1 MNRCR
6 LLLTILVG
14 LSVAVYSALP
24 AVADEELDR
33 TWAGGLIF
41 YPKGERFAFGTIGTH
56 IGDAQAAIGNSKL
69 PAVVYMHGCSGID
82 LLSKQ
87 TARDYVLDGYVVVM
101 PDSYARAN
109 KPASCVLAK
118 HQSGLHRSVIF
129 WRQDE
134 ANNAIRNV
142 RKLRFVDANNV
153 FLTGLSEGAITTATV
168 KGEPVNARII
178 EGWTCHAGWAEYAGL
193 AAPESEP
200 VLSFTAVDDPWFQN
214 VWARGDCGKFMSK
227 TNGSKSVVFGKDHVL
242 HDQHFVIWHKD
253 AKQEAHAFLR
263 KHLKK

>member
-1 MNRCR
+1 MKWLFRFVV
-6 LLLTILVG
+6 IMIG
-14 LSVAVYSALP
+14 LSLVNSLASNA
-24 AVADEELDR
+24 AADEELDR

-41 YPKGERFAFGTIGTH
+41 YPKDGRFAFGKIASHVGL
-56 IGDAQAAIGNSKL
+56 AQAAIGNRKL
-69 PAVVYMHGCSGID
+69 PVIVYMHGCSGLD

-87 TARDYVLDGYVVVM
+87 TARDHVLDGFVVVM

-109 KPASCVLAK
+109 KPPSCILEK

-129 WRQDE
+129 WRQNE
-134 ANNAIRNV
+134 ANNAIRNA
-142 RKLRFVDANNV
+142 RLLPFADPRNV
-153 FLTGLSEGAITTATV
+153 FLAGLSEGAITTATV

-200 VLSFTAVDDPWFQN
+200 VLSFTSVDDPWFQN

-227 TNGSKSVVFGKDHVL
+227 TNGSMSVVFGRDHVL
-242 HDQHFVIWHKD
+242 HDQHFVMWHKE
-253 AKQEAHAFLR
+253 AKDRARAFL
-263 KHLKK
+263 KAHLKQ